1 MKTLQEQYN
10 LLKEG
15 KGHKGTFM
23 KEAKRQFPNIVH
35 NAATFEQ
42 TAKALK
48 RRSII
53 SENIFP
59 LLSSSGLN
67 PFTSF
72 DKFLN
77 EEDKSTKKKA
87 TKKANEQDT
96 KGWDYQDRSLLDNI
110 NPDQLQNGV
119 ELEIRKDP
127 SMPLEKAIE
136 IVVKQLGKDPM
147 YYIKNAAFGV
157 EGIGYT
163 DEAISLTPKDIK
175 GKYISSGYGD
185 LKENNMKKSEQLKEL
200 LEEAVAGIPSIG
212 NPFAE
217 RSQTGYE
224 AKFEAYLAENARTD
238 AEEEGYLDGMKDE
251 KEDLDEDARTD
262 AEEEGYLDGMKDEK
276 KDKKKEA
283 KKEGRMGMKD
293 VMKEAKRLGEMAR
306 KRVEGKIYERA
317 ISERKSA
324 LMVNEDESISEFINQ
339 AAVQSVQREVA
350 LLEKKLMEVN
360 ADANTM
366 G

>member
-42 TAKALK
+42 TTKALK

-147 YYIKNAAFGV
+147 YYIRKCSVWSRRHRLHRRSIPG
-157 EGIGYT
+157 
-163 DEAISLTPKDIK
+163 LTPKDIK
-175 GKYISSGYGD
+175 GKYKSSGYGD
-185 LKENNMKKSEQLKEL
+185 LNESKMKKLDTLKTFLKENKNVTSEQSKRT
-200 LEEAVAGIPSIG
+200 IRRSRSRH
-212 NPFAE
+212 PFNSKSL
-217 RSQTGYE
+217 RRTFPRTGYE
-224 AKFEAYLAENARTD
+224 AKIRSLH
-238 AEEEGYLDGMKDE
+238 
-251 KEDLDEDARTD
+251 
-262 AEEEGYLDGMKDEK
+262 
-276 KDKKKEA
+276 
-283 KKEGRMGMKD
+283 GRKC
-293 VMKEAKRLGEMAR
+293 
-306 KRVEGKIYERA
+306 
-317 ISERKSA
+317 
-324 LMVNEDESISEFINQ
+324 
-339 AAVQSVQREVA
+339 
-350 LLEKKLMEVN
+350 
-360 ADANTM
+360 
-366 G
+366 